1 MNSINDLGDGVG
13 NVIVPGSRRERH
25 RNVWV
30 IAARNFIKGHQ
41 VLMFFLL
48 TYAITWAVIA
58 LVPAFT
64 SGGRIGLVAIPLVL
78 VAPFSP
84 ALSGILIT
92 RAVDGRPPCGDR
104 KAQVA
109 SFILAMIPTT
119 LIFLMNPN
127 LRAQYEYSRTLLLV
141 SAVTAIVPS
150 FIISSA
156 FSRSRGVR
164 EYLASLVRPRGN
176 KIWYLVAI
184 LIFPFITLLGAV
196 ITDATGQGD
205 IWASVESVSSIG
217 YGALVA
223 ATFLYQFVYGNCV
236 GEEPGWRG
244 FAFHRLQNRYSPL
257 AASLTVNFV
266 WILWHLPY
274 WYIERGALTMGHIF
288 YQFTIGGAIGI
299 ILSWIYN
306 RSDGSILAAGLMH
319 ASANTSVIFVPET
332 EAAKAILLIL
342 AFLVTVIDRIW
353 IKPTHLTTSPL
364 EESSYA
370 QSPPQ
375 ESSTNPKPI
384 SPILYLQTLTHQI
397 NAYAKTILGLP
408 YRHRMRNV
416 HLECNLYR
424 NELSQI
430 YSVEVVL
437 VFGSTKLSHA
447 RGHAQAIHA
456 RL

>member
-1 MNSINDLGDGVG
+1 MDLSKMRVQKRLFTSKTGEDGKMNSIDNLGDGVG
-13 NVIVPGSRRERH
+13 NVIVPWRSRGRYQ
-25 RNVWV
+25 NVWV
-30 IAARNFIKGHQ
+30 IAARNFVKGHQ
-41 VLMFFLL
+41 VLTFFLL

-58 LVPAFT
+58 LVPVFT
-64 SGGRIGLVAIPLVL
+64 SGGRIGLVAIPLIL

-141 SAVTAIVPS
+141 SVVTAIVPS
-150 FIISSA
+150 FVISSA

-164 EYLASLVRPRGN
+164 EYLASLVTPRGN
-176 KIWYLVAI
+176 NIWYLVAI

-205 IWASVESVSSIG
+205 IWASAETGSSIG
-217 YGALVA
+217 FGTLVA
-223 ATFLYQFVYGNCV
+223 TTFLYQFVYGNCV

-274 WYIERGALTMGHIF
+274 WYIERGALTMGHVF

-319 ASANTSVIFVPET
+319 AAANTSVIFIPET
-332 EAAKAILLIL
+332 EATNAILLIL
-342 AFLVTVIDRIW
+342 AFLVIIIDRMW
-353 IKPTHLTTSPL
+353 VKPTHLSTSPL
-364 EESSYA
+364 DGSYCA
-370 QSPPQ
+370 RSPPQ
-375 ESSTNPKPI
+375 ELIPT
-384 SPILYLQTLTHQI
+384 
-397 NAYAKTILGLP
+397 
-408 YRHRMRNV
+408 R
-416 HLECNLYR
+416 
-424 NELSQI
+424 
-430 YSVEVVL
+430 
-437 VFGSTKLSHA
+437 
-447 RGHAQAIHA
+447 
-456 RL
+456 